1 MIQDQ
6 LERFIEAQKISYDE
20 AYQEIVGGKKK
31 THWMWY
37 IFPQLRGLG
46 YSQMANYYAIA
57 SLDEAIA
64 YLNDPILGQRLIN
77 ICKEM
82 HKHRDKSVTDILGS
96 PDDKKLRSCLTLF
109 ALVPG
114 ADPIFLGLLDIF
126 YDGEQCK
133 RTLQMLNSDF

>member
-20 AYQEIVGGKKK
+20 AYQEIVDGKKK

-64 YLNDPILGQRLIN
+64 YLKDPVLGQRLIN

-82 HKHRDKSVTDILGS
+82 HKHCDKSATDILGS

-114 ADPIFLGLLDIF
+114 ADPIFLGLLDTF
-126 YDGEQCK
+126 YNGEQCK
-133 RTLQMLNSDF
+133 RTIQMLNTEV